1 MNMKLLN
8 KSFLII
14 IFIFS
19 LFPIWIMF
27 SGSLMDIKGFLAI
40 PPKLFPTN
48 PTLVN
53 FRSILKD
60 PIIWTWGRNSLLV
73 VLGTVFISVSI
84 SLFGGYAFA
93 LSKKS
98 KKKEILW
105 TILLSALLFP
115 RISILIPQYVLL
127 SKMNLSGS
135 ILGVILPC
143 VYTPVGL
150 FISRKFFESVPVA
163 IIESAKV
170 DGASDLRILINI
182 IIPLTKPL
190 VSVLA
195 LFSALGALQDYIWQM
210 LVLQKTER
218 QTLLVG
224 LMRLAMKRGGDV
236 ELGINPIG
244 RYLTVGVIL
253 LFPLLVL
260 FLIANK
266 YFVSALEGAVKE

>member
-1 MNMKLLN
+1 MKSLN
-8 KSFLII
+8 KVFLL
-14 IFIFS
+14 FVFAFS
-19 LFPIWIMF
+19 LFPMWIMF
-27 SGSLMDIKGFLAI
+27 SGSLMDIQGILTM

-48 PTLVN
+48 PTLSN
-53 FRSILKD
+53 FQYILKD
-60 PIIWTWGRNSLLV
+60 PIVWTWGVNSLIV
-73 VLGTVFISVSI
+73 VLGTVFISVFI

-93 LSKKS
+93 LSKKN
-98 KKKEILW
+98 KEKEILW
-105 TILLSALLFP
+105 MILLSALLFP

-127 SKMNLSGS
+127 SKVNLSGS

-143 VYTPVGL
+143 VYTPTGL
-150 FISRKFFESVPVA
+150 FISRKFFESIPIA

-170 DGASDLRILINI
+170 DGASDLRILLNI

-190 VSVLA
+190 ISALA

-224 LMRLAMKRGGDV
+224 LMRLAMRRGGDA
-236 ELGINPIG
+236 ELGVNPIG
-244 RYLTVGVIL
+244 RYLAVGVIL
-253 LFPLLVL
+253 LFPLLFL

-266 YFVSALEGAVKE
+266 FFVSALEGAIKE